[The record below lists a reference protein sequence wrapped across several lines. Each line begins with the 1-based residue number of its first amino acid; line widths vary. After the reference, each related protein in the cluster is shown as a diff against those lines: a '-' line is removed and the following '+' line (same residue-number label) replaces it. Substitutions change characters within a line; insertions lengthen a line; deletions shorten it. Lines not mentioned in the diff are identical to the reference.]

1 MTATCSEAKALKL
14 ITALQ
19 LVTRPRSG
27 SSSDDVDTVRKL
39 LAARLTRHPEDI
51 ATEAVGR
58 LAETQQWFPTMF
70 ELVTALDEA
79 AQRREPKPAAL
90 PPPEHRDVTG
100 EPAWRLPP
108 IDYRTRVECE
118 RMYADLKAN
127 PGNYAC
133 AGVLAK
139 LSEGIRERRDQ
150 QDKREQRNAA

>member
-1 MTATCSEAKALKL
+1 MANE
-14 ITALQ
+14 I
-19 LVTRPRSG
+19 
-27 SSSDDVDTVRKL
+27 
-39 LAARLTRHPEDI
+39 LARELTRYPEDI
-51 ATEAVGR
+51 ATAAIGT
-58 LAETQQWFPTMF
+58 LARSQPWFPSLF
-70 ELVTALDEA
+70 ELVTACDAERA
-79 AQRREPKPAAL
+79 EREPKPAAL

-139 LSEGIRERRDQ
+139 LYEGIRERRDQ
-150 QDKREQRNAA
+150 QDKREHRNAA